1 MSELRAGIPT
11 RSAVGRWS
19 VDRYVQLLRPGVS
32 AGGLAVILLVLW
44 QWSQLLVVAVQVG
57 VCAWLGVVV
66 ARRQGQRIEALAAG
80 AIAGVALGAVAGIS
94 RFVLTP
100 NAYWFMNIIF
110 ETLLFGAI
118 GAMIC
123 ASVLTFIQSRTKLL
137 NK

>member
-1 MSELRAGIPT
+1 MSELPTGIPT

-19 VDRYVQLLRPGVS
+19 VDRYVRLLRPWVS
-32 AGGLAVILLVLW
+32 VGGLAVIWLVLFRW
-44 QWSQLLVVAVQVG
+44 HQLLVVMVQIG
-57 VCAWLGVVV
+57 ICAWLGVIV
-66 ARRQGQRIEALAAG
+66 ARRGGQRIEALAAG

-100 NAYWFMNIIF
+100 NPFWFVNIFF

-118 GAMIC
+118 GTMIC
-123 ASVLTFIQSRTKLL
+123 ASVLTFLQAGKKLP